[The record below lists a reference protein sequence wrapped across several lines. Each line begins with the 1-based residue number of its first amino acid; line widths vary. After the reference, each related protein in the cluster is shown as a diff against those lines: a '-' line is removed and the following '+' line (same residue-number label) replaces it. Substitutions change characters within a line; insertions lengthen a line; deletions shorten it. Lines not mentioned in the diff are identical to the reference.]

1 MSSGHRH
8 KQDHTASLIRDTY
21 RLLETPEIQKLM
33 NRKYR
38 MEFIPVP
45 LTGGS
50 SRDGS
55 IFYIDPDV
63 PEKLRK
69 YVLLHERVEKALRD
83 AGKSYQEAHRI
94 ATCAERL
101 LVEQDGK
108 SWDEYKRE
116 IGAKVQANEKRGAE
130 KMPSGFDYGPYRESG
145 MMRLVDG

>member
-1 MSSGHRH
+1 MSAGHRH
-8 KQDHTASLIRDTY
+8 KQDHTAALIRETY
-21 RLLETPEIQKLM
+21 RLLGEPEVQRLL

-38 MEFIPVP
+38 MELIPVP

-63 PEKLRK
+63 PQPLRK

-83 AGKSYQEAHRI
+83 YGKSYNEAHRI
-94 ATCAERL
+94 ATCAERM
-101 LVEQDGK
+101 LVEQDR
-108 SWDEYKRE
+108 SWNEYKRE
-116 IGAKVQANEKRGAE
+116 MGEKIRGNEERGAE

-145 MMRLVDG
+145 MMKLVRT